1 MKKIGQFIY
10 PWGNGHFSRM
20 MRLND
25 VLGDILNDEIEMHFF
40 SKGDILEKLYKKF
53 PTKKE
58 NIHEILMPTPID
70 GKMGP
75 SVTLSMLN
83 LLVPVSDNQPLVTQI
98 SSYLKEERKFFDDK
112 KFDLVIND
120 GDMGS
125 NVLANNRDIPSVFVT
140 NQFKPKLWKSR
151 FYFKPA
157 LSFIAK
163 QISKATKIVVADSA
177 PPFTMCEY
185 NLNFTDAVQDK
196 VVYVGH
202 FSKNKKIER
211 KQSTELETL
220 IQNTDFGYWM
230 RTGNKSTNEGTGERY
245 EEAFHQEEMKNEKRV
260 ISHAT
265 DDPNINRVLD
275 KDGNEYSISEALEK
289 RVDWIQIDKGFLSEQ
304 EKASVLD
311 ACKYAVINGSH
322 TVMGEILGN
331 HAKPIIGIPIYDE
344 HTNQIKWAEEK
355 KLGLFAQNRDQIIRA
370 ITILKNDYDAFI
382 DSVNNFSKNFNG
394 NGAENTA
401 TIISEL
407 LEDKNNYSV

>member
-25 VLGDILNDEIEMHFF
+25 ALDEIISDKLEMHFF
-40 SKGDILEKLYKKF
+40 SKGEILEKLYKKF
-53 PTKKE
+53 PAKKE

-75 SVTLSMLN
+75 SVSLSTLN
-83 LLVPVSDNQPLVTQI
+83 LLVPVAGNQPLVTQI
-98 SSYLKEERKFFDDK
+98 SSYLKKERKVFDAE

-125 NVLANNRDIPSVFVT
+125 NVLANNRNITSVFVT

-163 QISKATKIVVADSA
+163 QISKATRIIVADSA

-185 NLNFTDAVQDK
+185 NLNFTDDVKDK
-196 VVYVGH
+196 VTYVGH
-202 FSKNKKIER
+202 FSKTRKIDGD
-211 KQSTELETL
+211 QATDLEML
-220 IQNTDFGYWM
+220 IRDTNFGYWM

-245 EEAFHQEEMKNEKRV
+245 EEAFHQDQLKNERRI
-260 ISHAT
+260 ISHAM
-265 DDPNINRVLD
+265 DEPNIDRVLD
-275 KDGNEYSISEALEK
+275 KDGNKYSISEALEK
-289 RVDWIQIDKGFLSEQ
+289 QIDWVQIDKGFLSEQ
-304 EKASVLD
+304 EKETVLD
-311 ACKYAVINGSH
+311 SCKYAVTNGSH
-322 TVMGEILGN
+322 TVMGEILGT

-344 HTNQIKWAEEK
+344 HTNQIKWAQEK
-355 KLGLFAQNRDQIIRA
+355 KLGLIAHNRDQIVQA
-370 ITILKNDYDAFI
+370 IQKIKSDYDDFQG
-382 DSVNNFSKNFNG
+382 SVNEFSKNFNG

-401 TIISEL
+401 KIISEL
-407 LEDKNNYSV
+407 LQDTK

>member
-1 MKKIGQFIY
+1 MKKLGQFIY

-25 VLGDILNDEIEMHFF
+25 ALNDTIIDDLEIHFF
-40 SKGDILEKLYKKF
+40 SKGEILKKLHKRF

-75 SVTLSMLN
+75 SVSLSMLN
-83 LLVPVSDNQPLVTQI
+83 LLVPVSENQPLVTQI
-98 SSYLKEERKFFDDK
+98 SSYLKEERKVFDSK

-125 NVLANNRDIPSVFVT
+125 NVLANNRNIPSLFVT

-163 QISKATKIVVADSA
+163 QISKATKIIVADSP
-177 PPFTMCEY
+177 PPFTMCKY
-185 NLNFTDAVQDK
+185 NLNFTDDVKDK
-196 VVYVGH
+196 VTYVGH
-202 FSKNKKIER
+202 FSKNKKIES
-211 KQSTELETL
+211 KQSSELEML
-220 IQNTDFGYWM
+220 IQDSNFGYWM

-245 EEAFHQEEMKNEKRV
+245 EEVFHQEEMKEEKRIV
-260 ISHAT
+260 SHAK
-265 DDPNINRVLD
+265 DDPNIDKVLD
-275 KDGNEYSISEALEK
+275 KNGKRYSIADALEK
-289 RVDWIQIDKGFLSEQ
+289 KIDWIQIDKGFLSEQ
-304 EKASVLD
+304 EKETVLNS
-311 ACKYAVINGSH
+311 CKYSVINGSH

-344 HTNQIKWAEEK
+344 HTNQINWAQEK
-355 KLGLFAQNRDQIIRA
+355 KLGLLAKNRDQIVKA
-370 ITILKNDYDAFI
+370 INTLKSNYDDFQ
-382 DSVNNFSKNFNG
+382 DSVSQFSKNFDG
-394 NGAENTA
+394 NGAENT
-401 TIISEL
+401 TKIISEL
-407 LEDKNNYSV
+407 LQNKK

>member
-25 VLGDILNDEIEMHFF
+25 ALDEIISDKLEMHFF
-40 SKGDILEKLYKKF
+40 SKGEILEKLYKKF
-53 PTKKE
+53 PNKKE

-75 SVTLSMLN
+75 SVSLSTLN
-83 LLVPVSDNQPLVTQI
+83 LLVPVAGNQPLVTQI
-98 SSYLKEERKFFDDK
+98 SSYLKKERKVFDDE

-125 NVLANNRDIPSVFVT
+125 NVLANNRNITSVFVT

-163 QISKATKIVVADSA
+163 QISKATRIIVADSA

-185 NLNFTDAVQDK
+185 NLNFTDDVKDK
-196 VVYVGH
+196 VTYVGH
-202 FSKNKKIER
+202 FSKTRKIDGD
-211 KQSTELETL
+211 QATDLEML
-220 IQNTDFGYWM
+220 IRDTNFGYWM

-245 EEAFHQEEMKNEKRV
+245 EEAFHQDQLKNERRI
-260 ISHAT
+260 ISHAM
-265 DDPNINRVLD
+265 DEPNIDRVLD
-275 KDGNEYSISEALEK
+275 KDGNKYSISEALEK
-289 RVDWIQIDKGFLSEQ
+289 QIDWVQIDKGFLSEQ
-304 EKASVLD
+304 EKETVLD
-311 ACKYAVINGSH
+311 SCKYAVTNGSH
-322 TVMGEILGN
+322 TVMGEILGT

-344 HTNQIKWAEEK
+344 HTNQIKWAQEK
-355 KLGLFAQNRDQIIRA
+355 KLGLIAHNRDQIVQA
-370 ITILKNDYDAFI
+370 IQKIKSDYDDFQG
-382 DSVNNFSKNFNG
+382 SVNEFSKNFNG

-401 TIISEL
+401 KIISEL
-407 LEDKNNYSV
+407 LQDTK